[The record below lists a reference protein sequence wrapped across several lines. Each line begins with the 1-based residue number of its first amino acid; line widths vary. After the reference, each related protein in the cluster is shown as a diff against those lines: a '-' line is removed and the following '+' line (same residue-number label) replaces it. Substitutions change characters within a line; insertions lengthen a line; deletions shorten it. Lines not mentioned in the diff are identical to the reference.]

1 MLDGL
6 LTAKNDIQELAHTAV
21 ARNIGSR
28 RSKYSYL
35 DINQMNQSFI
45 SRYNKDSR
53 MTIKME
59 CKTPRHTNIKTTEA
73 GPDLADGRPG
83 AKLKLATT

>member
-1 MLDGL
+1 
-6 LTAKNDIQELAHTAV
+6 
-21 ARNIGSR
+21 
-28 RSKYSYL
+28 
-35 DINQMNQSFI
+35 MNQSFI